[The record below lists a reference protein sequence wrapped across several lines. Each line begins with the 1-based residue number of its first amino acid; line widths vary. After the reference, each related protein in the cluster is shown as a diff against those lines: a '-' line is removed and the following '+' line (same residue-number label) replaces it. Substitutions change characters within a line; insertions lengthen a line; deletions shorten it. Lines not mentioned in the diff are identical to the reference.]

1 MKYEVLDPAMVEQHH
16 TPTIHWIMMSIP
28 TGDNPYGGA
37 TGDYGITW
45 GMMEDG
51 ASRTDIMDSIYARM
65 KDRIY
70 ALRYPNRLAEAALR
84 KNSAFI
90 GDGTFGMTEML
101 DDGPVREN
109 AVSSFV
115 LEGRAHYGA
124 YGALTTGIW
133 LAQLTLALAACVRDI
148 RRRDVSGAMLYVAF
162 FGATLFLMLWE
173 ARSRYLFGFVPGAA
187 SARCARRDRQEGG
200 YAVKNKTG
208 VCRALLLVGMGLM
221 IPCYLFTAGNTL
233 LSPWPLYDRNRLA
246 LCLLTPL
253 CLLLLLLLGRAAKA
267 KVFETHERA
276 VLLGFAAFYFVIQLV
291 MASALRFTPVTD
303 LEQCVTAARRLAQ
316 TGAFGDSERS
326 LIYFGRYPHNMGLV
340 YLLAGIFKA
349 ADALGADE
357 LMAAALVCGL
367 LFSMGLL
374 CAARLCRR
382 LGGAQAQARALLLF
396 ATCLPFL
403 YCTSELYTDA
413 FSVAFAPMIVF
424 AFLKARDAGSRKE
437 RALWALLFAVCT
449 FFGAQIR
456 FPTIIAAIACLIAAL
471 FEKRAKLTAL
481 LAAPL
486 ALVFA
491 VGGSAVNAANKT
503 NLGAANIAQNK
514 LPKLHYIAM
523 GLPVQSDE
531 GYGQYGYGGWLI
543 FSTSF
548 DDPQARDEALRQEVV
563 DRAYTLARHPGSAAQ
578 HAEPKKPF
586 HLRTRHI
593 QSERNL

>member
-1 MKYEVLDPAMVEQHH
+1 
-16 TPTIHWIMMSIP
+16 
-28 TGDNPYGGA
+28 
-37 TGDYGITW
+37 
-45 GMMEDG
+45 
-51 ASRTDIMDSIYARM
+51 
-65 KDRIY
+65 
-70 ALRYPNRLAEAALR
+70 
-84 KNSAFI
+84 
-90 GDGTFGMTEML
+90 
-101 DDGPVREN
+101 
-109 AVSSFV
+109 
-115 LEGRAHYGA
+115 
-124 YGALTTGIW
+124 
-133 LAQLTLALAACVRDI
+133 
-148 RRRDVSGAMLYVAF
+148 
-162 FGATLFLMLWE
+162 
-173 ARSRYLFGFVPGAA
+173 
-187 SARCARRDRQEGG
+187 
-200 YAVKNKTG
+200 
-208 VCRALLLVGMGLM
+208 MGLM

-253 CLLLLLLLGRAAKA
+253 CLLLLLLLGHAAKA

-424 AFLKARDAGSRKE
+424 AFLKARDAGSLKG
-437 RALWALLFAVCT
+437 T
-449 FFGAQIR
+449 
-456 FPTIIAAIACLIAAL
+456 
-471 FEKRAKLTAL
+471 
-481 LAAPL
+481 LA
-486 ALVFA
+486 
-491 VGGSAVNAANKT
+491 
-503 NLGAANIAQNK
+503 LGAAVRGLHVFWRADPLSDDHRRDR
-514 LPKLHYIAM
+514 LP
-523 GLPVQSDE
+523 DC
-531 GYGQYGYGGWLI
+531 
-543 FSTSF
+543 
-548 DDPQARDEALRQEVV
+548 DAL
-563 DRAYTLARHPGSAAQ
+563 
-578 HAEPKKPF
+578 
-586 HLRTRHI
+586 
-593 QSERNL
+593 

>member
-1 MKYEVLDPAMVEQHH
+1 M
-16 TPTIHWIMMSIP
+16 
-28 TGDNPYGGA
+28 
-37 TGDYGITW
+37 
-45 GMMEDG
+45 
-51 ASRTDIMDSIYARM
+51 
-65 KDRIY
+65 
-70 ALRYPNRLAEAALR
+70 
-84 KNSAFI
+84 
-90 GDGTFGMTEML
+90 
-101 DDGPVREN
+101 
-109 AVSSFV
+109 
-115 LEGRAHYGA
+115 
-124 YGALTTGIW
+124 
-133 LAQLTLALAACVRDI
+133 
-148 RRRDVSGAMLYVAF
+148 
-162 FGATLFLMLWE
+162 
-173 ARSRYLFGFVPGAA
+173 
-187 SARCARRDRQEGG
+187 
-200 YAVKNKTG
+200 KNKTG

-316 TGAFGDSERS
+316 TGAFGNSERS

-491 VGGSAVNAANKT
+491 VGGSAVNAANKAH
-503 NLGAANIAQNK
+503 LGAANIAQNK

-563 DRAYTLARHPGSAAQ
+563 DRAYTLAHHPAQLLSTLSRKNLSTFGRGTFNLNEIFEADAHEADNAVKQAVFENGRFNRAYTHLATAMFVAQMALACIACIQAIRRRDTRAAPLFLTLLGAFLFLSIWETRARYFFQFMMILLCAGAMFETPSTHAAQ
-578 HAEPKKPF
+578 KA
-586 HLRTRHI
+586 
-593 QSERNL
+593 

>member
-1 MKYEVLDPAMVEQHH
+1 M
-16 TPTIHWIMMSIP
+16 
-28 TGDNPYGGA
+28 
-37 TGDYGITW
+37 
-45 GMMEDG
+45 
-51 ASRTDIMDSIYARM
+51 
-65 KDRIY
+65 
-70 ALRYPNRLAEAALR
+70 
-84 KNSAFI
+84 
-90 GDGTFGMTEML
+90 
-101 DDGPVREN
+101 
-109 AVSSFV
+109 
-115 LEGRAHYGA
+115 
-124 YGALTTGIW
+124 
-133 LAQLTLALAACVRDI
+133 
-148 RRRDVSGAMLYVAF
+148 
-162 FGATLFLMLWE
+162 
-173 ARSRYLFGFVPGAA
+173 
-187 SARCARRDRQEGG
+187 
-200 YAVKNKTG
+200 KNKTG

-349 ADALGADE
+349 ADALGTDE

-548 DDPQARDEALRQEVV
+548 DDPQA
-563 DRAYTLARHPGSAAQ
+563 
-578 HAEPKKPF
+578 F

>member
-1 MKYEVLDPAMVEQHH
+1 M
-16 TPTIHWIMMSIP
+16 
-28 TGDNPYGGA
+28 
-37 TGDYGITW
+37 
-45 GMMEDG
+45 
-51 ASRTDIMDSIYARM
+51 
-65 KDRIY
+65 
-70 ALRYPNRLAEAALR
+70 
-84 KNSAFI
+84 
-90 GDGTFGMTEML
+90 
-101 DDGPVREN
+101 
-109 AVSSFV
+109 
-115 LEGRAHYGA
+115 
-124 YGALTTGIW
+124 
-133 LAQLTLALAACVRDI
+133 
-148 RRRDVSGAMLYVAF
+148 
-162 FGATLFLMLWE
+162 
-173 ARSRYLFGFVPGAA
+173 
-187 SARCARRDRQEGG
+187 
-200 YAVKNKTG
+200 KNKTG

-437 RALWALLFAVCT
+437 RSLWALLFAVCT

-481 LAAPL
+481 LAAPPSTRRTKPT
-486 ALVFA
+486 
-491 VGGSAVNAANKT
+491 SARQT
-503 NLGAANIAQNK
+503 S
-514 LPKLHYIAM
+514 PK
-523 GLPVQSDE
+523 
-531 GYGQYGYGGWLI
+531 
-543 FSTSF
+543 TSF
-548 DDPQARDEALRQEVV
+548 PSCITSRWVCPC
-563 DRAYTLARHPGSAAQ
+563 RATKDTANTAMAAG
-578 HAEPKKPF
+578 
-586 HLRTRHI
+586 
-593 QSERNL
+593 